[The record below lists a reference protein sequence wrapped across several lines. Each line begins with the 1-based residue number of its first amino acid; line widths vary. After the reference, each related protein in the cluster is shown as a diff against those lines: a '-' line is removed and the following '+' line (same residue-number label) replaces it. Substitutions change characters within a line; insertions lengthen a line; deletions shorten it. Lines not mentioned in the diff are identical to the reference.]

1 MQKSQIHVRVPWRSG
16 TGGTGGF
23 VARAHRGSQTTN
35 PMPPLSW
42 LRPRNEGIQ
51 KSRAKL
57 TSHRNSWQWWI
68 CWLFIFAVTLDYQ
81 TKDTKITRWLGMR
94 VRWCTDGELD
104 LSRPVMLSSNPP
116 ADFDENR
123 HFTSQNEGVVGL
135 RLPCFFVFV
144 TLVIKTSKY
153 IKRSTRSR
161 AVGDGQRRPRAII
174 ILNFWNTLRYCP
186 HNRFILNV

>member
-1 MQKSQIHVRVPWRSG
+1 
-16 TGGTGGF
+16 
-23 VARAHRGSQTTN
+23 
-35 PMPPLSW
+35 
-42 LRPRNEGIQ
+42 
-51 KSRAKL
+51 
-57 TSHRNSWQWWI
+57 
-68 CWLFIFAVTLDYQ
+68 
-81 TKDTKITRWLGMR
+81 
-94 VRWCTDGELD
+94 
-104 LSRPVMLSSNPP
+104 MLSSNPP

-174 ILNFWNTLRYCP
+174 ILLSEI
-186 HNRFILNV
+186 H